1 MHDSEALAELGVI
14 SSVVVVHSSVN
25 VSVPSSSEWCICHSR
40 VIDLETRAAGA
51 KLQVASHSMSYVPS
65 FATPLI
71 PSVHVQP

>member
-40 VIDLETRAAGA
+40 VIDLETGA